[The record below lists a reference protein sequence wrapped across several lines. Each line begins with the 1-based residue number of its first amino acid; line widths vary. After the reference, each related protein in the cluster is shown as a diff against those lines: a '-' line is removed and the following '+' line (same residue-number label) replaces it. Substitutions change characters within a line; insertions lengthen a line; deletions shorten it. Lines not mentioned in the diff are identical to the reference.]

1 MMPGFIIHIAVAQ
14 ENLKKHNL
22 DYSRDFIKGSVL
34 PDFTTDKSKTHYGK
48 SPAYTNLKKFLLNND
63 IETDLNKGKFL
74 HLITDYLFYNYY
86 VENFSK
92 KYIYDDYDK
101 TNRYIIDK
109 YNVKIIDEI
118 VGKIFYL
125 EGEPKI
131 LNFALIDKIITEISN
146 LDILKVAEEVL
157 NDNQYWNYYR
167 NEI

>member
-1 MMPGFIIHIAVAQ
+1 MPGFIIHIAVAQ

-22 DYSRDFIKGSVL
+22 DYNKDFIIGSVL

-48 SPAYTNLKKFLLNND
+48 SPAYTNLKAFLLNND

-86 VENFSK
+86 VENISK

-101 TNRYIIDK
+101 TNKYIIDK

-125 EGEPKI
+125 KGEPKI
-131 LNFALIDKIITEISN
+131 LNFVLIDKIITEISN
-146 LDILKVAEEVL
+146 LDIFKVAEEVL